1 MTFLYKINKK
11 GATAEGCITA
21 SDEAEA
27 KAKLDAKFPKG
38 SGVKVL
44 DMEQVYVATIRNTRM
59 SAFKGRP
66 LAGACQGLPASEAL
80 KLVEFSPKKAATRRT
95 TTPWPMPRGSRSS
108 SASSTSPSGCAATGR
123 PRAARLTRSPAAC
136 ATARSFSLRR
146 RRPRRERSNM
156 GQKVNPVGFRVGV
169 THAWGSR
176 WFAPK
181 KMFGAFLVE
190 DQKIRDVC
198 KKRLAE
204 AGISRIL
211 VERYANRV
219 RVTLFSARPGVII
232 GHKGGD
238 VEAIRAELEK
248 MTKKEVYIE
257 IKEVQGADADAQL
270 VAEGIAQ
277 QLERRIALKRA
288 MKRAMK
294 VAMDMGVDGIKVHA
308 GGRIN
313 GAEIARVEWS
323 REGKVPLHTLRANID
338 YGFAEANTTAGK
350 IGIKVWICKKEG
362 FQARQPRG
370 ERRGERRASRARGPQ
385 GREVSHAFDA

>member
-1 MTFLYKINKK
+1 
-11 GATAEGCITA
+11 
-21 SDEAEA
+21 
-27 KAKLDAKFPKG
+27 
-38 SGVKVL
+38 
-44 DMEQVYVATIRNTRM
+44 
-59 SAFKGRP
+59 
-66 LAGACQGLPASEAL
+66 
-80 KLVEFSPKKAATRRT
+80 
-95 TTPWPMPRGSRSS
+95 
-108 SASSTSPSGCAATGR
+108 
-123 PRAARLTRSPAAC
+123 
-136 ATARSFSLRR
+136 
-146 RRPRRERSNM
+146 M

-181 KMFGAFLVE
+181 KTFGAFLVE
-190 DQKIRDVC
+190 DQKIREVC

-204 AGISRIL
+204 AGISKIL

-350 IGIKVWICKKEG
+350 IGIKVWICKREG
-362 FQARQPRG
+362 FQARPPRG
-370 ERRGERRASRARGPQ
+370 ERRGERRERGDRKE
-385 GREVSHAFDA
+385 GR

>member
-1 MTFLYKINKK
+1 
-11 GATAEGCITA
+11 
-21 SDEAEA
+21 
-27 KAKLDAKFPKG
+27 
-38 SGVKVL
+38 
-44 DMEQVYVATIRNTRM
+44 
-59 SAFKGRP
+59 
-66 LAGACQGLPASEAL
+66 
-80 KLVEFSPKKAATRRT
+80 
-95 TTPWPMPRGSRSS
+95 
-108 SASSTSPSGCAATGR
+108 
-123 PRAARLTRSPAAC
+123 
-136 ATARSFSLRR
+136 
-146 RRPRRERSNM
+146 M
-156 GQKVNPVGFRVGV
+156 GQKVNPVGFRIGV
-169 THAWGSR
+169 NHAWGSR

-181 KMFGAFLVE
+181 KTFGAYLIE
-190 DQKIRDVC
+190 DQKIREVV
-198 KKRLAE
+198 KGKLAE
-204 AGISRIL
+204 AGISKIL

-232 GHKGGD
+232 GRKGGD

-248 MTKKEVYIE
+248 MTKKEVYLE

-338 YGFAEANTTAGK
+338 YGFAEANPTAGK
-350 IGIKVWICKKEG
+350 LGVKVWICKPENFQPSRRPEG
-362 FQARQPRG
+362 RRERGDRG
-370 ERRGERRASRARGPQ
+370 ERGERKERR
-385 GREVSHAFDA
+385 

>member
-1 MTFLYKINKK
+1 
-11 GATAEGCITA
+11 
-21 SDEAEA
+21 
-27 KAKLDAKFPKG
+27 
-38 SGVKVL
+38 
-44 DMEQVYVATIRNTRM
+44 
-59 SAFKGRP
+59 
-66 LAGACQGLPASEAL
+66 
-80 KLVEFSPKKAATRRT
+80 
-95 TTPWPMPRGSRSS
+95 
-108 SASSTSPSGCAATGR
+108 
-123 PRAARLTRSPAAC
+123 
-136 ATARSFSLRR
+136 
-146 RRPRRERSNM
+146 M

-169 THAWGSR
+169 NHAWGSR
-176 WFAPK
+176 WFAQK
-181 KMFGAFLVE
+181 KNFGAYLIE
-190 DQKIRDVC
+190 DQKIRETV
-198 KKRLAE
+198 KKDLVE
-204 AGISRIL
+204 AGLSKIL
-211 VERYANRV
+211 IERYANRV

-232 GHKGGD
+232 GRKGD
-238 VEAIRAELEK
+238 EVEALRAKLEK
-248 MTKKEVYIE
+248 MTKKEIFLE

-362 FQARQPRG
+362 FQARPPRG
-370 ERRGERRASRARGPQ
+370 EGRRGERRERGDRKE
-385 GREVSHAFDA
+385 GK

>member
-1 MTFLYKINKK
+1 
-11 GATAEGCITA
+11 
-21 SDEAEA
+21 
-27 KAKLDAKFPKG
+27 
-38 SGVKVL
+38 
-44 DMEQVYVATIRNTRM
+44 
-59 SAFKGRP
+59 
-66 LAGACQGLPASEAL
+66 
-80 KLVEFSPKKAATRRT
+80 
-95 TTPWPMPRGSRSS
+95 
-108 SASSTSPSGCAATGR
+108 
-123 PRAARLTRSPAAC
+123 
-136 ATARSFSLRR
+136 
-146 RRPRRERSNM
+146 M
-156 GQKVNPVGFRVGV
+156 GQKVNPIGFRIGV

-176 WFAPK
+176 WFAK
-181 KMFGAFLVE
+181 KRNFGAYLVE
-190 DQKIRDVC
+190 DQKIRETV

-204 AGISRIL
+204 AGISKIFI
-211 VERYANRV
+211 ERFANRV

-232 GHKGGD
+232 GRKGGD

-248 MTKKEVYIE
+248 MTKKEVYLE

-270 VAEGIAQ
+270 VAESIAQ

-350 IGIKVWICKKEG
+350 IGIKVWICKKED
-362 FQARQPRG
+362 FQPRISGQRRERG
-370 ERRGERRASRARGPQ
+370 ERKERK
-385 GREVSHAFDA
+385 

>member
-1 MTFLYKINKK
+1 
-11 GATAEGCITA
+11 
-21 SDEAEA
+21 
-27 KAKLDAKFPKG
+27 
-38 SGVKVL
+38 
-44 DMEQVYVATIRNTRM
+44 
-59 SAFKGRP
+59 
-66 LAGACQGLPASEAL
+66 
-80 KLVEFSPKKAATRRT
+80 
-95 TTPWPMPRGSRSS
+95 
-108 SASSTSPSGCAATGR
+108 
-123 PRAARLTRSPAAC
+123 
-136 ATARSFSLRR
+136 
-146 RRPRRERSNM
+146 M
-156 GQKVNPVGFRVGV
+156 GQKVNPVGFRIGV

-176 WFAPK
+176 WFAK
-181 KMFGAFLVE
+181 KRNFGAYLVE
-190 DQKIRDVC
+190 DQKIRETV
-198 KKRLAE
+198 KQKLAE
-204 AGISRIL
+204 AGISKIFI
-211 VERYANRV
+211 ERFANRV

-232 GHKGGD
+232 GRKGGD

-362 FQARQPRG
+362 FQARAPRG
-370 ERRGERRASRARGPQ
+370 DRRGERRERGD
-385 GREVSHAFDA
+385 RKERS

>member
-1 MTFLYKINKK
+1 
-11 GATAEGCITA
+11 
-21 SDEAEA
+21 
-27 KAKLDAKFPKG
+27 
-38 SGVKVL
+38 
-44 DMEQVYVATIRNTRM
+44 
-59 SAFKGRP
+59 
-66 LAGACQGLPASEAL
+66 
-80 KLVEFSPKKAATRRT
+80 
-95 TTPWPMPRGSRSS
+95 
-108 SASSTSPSGCAATGR
+108 
-123 PRAARLTRSPAAC
+123 
-136 ATARSFSLRR
+136 
-146 RRPRRERSNM
+146 M

-169 THAWGSR
+169 NHAWGSR

-181 KMFGAFLVE
+181 KLFGAYLIE
-190 DQKIRDVC
+190 DQKIREVI
-198 KKRLAE
+198 KKKLTE
-204 AGISRIL
+204 AGISKVLI
-211 VERYANRV
+211 ERYANSV

-232 GHKGGD
+232 GRKGGD
-238 VEAIRAELEK
+238 VEAIRADLEK
-248 MTKKEVYIE
+248 MTKKQVYLE

-270 VAEGIAQ
+270 VAEGIAL

-362 FQARQPRG
+362 FQARAPRND
-370 ERRGERRASRARGPQ
+370 RRGERRERGDHKE
-385 GREVSHAFDA
+385 GR

>member
-1 MTFLYKINKK
+1 
-11 GATAEGCITA
+11 
-21 SDEAEA
+21 
-27 KAKLDAKFPKG
+27 
-38 SGVKVL
+38 
-44 DMEQVYVATIRNTRM
+44 
-59 SAFKGRP
+59 
-66 LAGACQGLPASEAL
+66 
-80 KLVEFSPKKAATRRT
+80 
-95 TTPWPMPRGSRSS
+95 
-108 SASSTSPSGCAATGR
+108 
-123 PRAARLTRSPAAC
+123 
-136 ATARSFSLRR
+136 
-146 RRPRRERSNM
+146 M

-181 KMFGAFLVE
+181 KTFGAFLVE
-190 DQKIRDVC
+190 DQKIREVC
-198 KKRLAE
+198 KKKLAE
-204 AGISRIL
+204 AGISKIL

-362 FQARQPRG
+362 FQARAPRG
-370 ERRGERRASRARGPQ
+370 EGRREGRRERGDRKEGK
-385 GREVSHAFDA
+385 